1 MAIVTIGGH
10 HDGPPASKNMAQ
22 NSSAPPLEND
32 GTNHSCYQPPGVQ
45 CARPADYS
53 TLFNPR
59 LIKESFALIE
69 SVADKAMTY
78 FYGRLFS
85 DNPGLRGMFP
95 ASAHGQGE
103 RLLQAMR
110 RIVASLD
117 SPHAAGAYLATLG
130 REHRKYGV
138 AAEHYAA
145 VGDAFIATLAR
156 FAGNAWT
163 NEVHAAWQA
172 ALDLISKI
180 MISAAEQDAI
190 HAPPWWLGEVVAHER
205 RGPDVA
211 VLAVA
216 PNQPLP
222 HRAGQYLTVQCAR
235 WPRVWRRYSIANA
248 PRADGLLR
256 LHVRAVPGGWVSGTL
271 VHHTAPGD
279 VLVLGPAAGAMIADT
294 GASRD
299 VVCAAGGTGLAPLK
313 AIVQHLLARE
323 RSGAKRRIH
332 LLFGA
337 RRESDLYDLLS
348 LRRME
353 SRHPSLRVI
362 PVISEEPGFDG
373 MRGMLP
379 DAMAQY
385 LPLVSHDVTNH
396 DVYVAGPAEMV
407 RATARVLSAMGVP
420 AARIHNDP
428 IGTEF

>member
-1 MAIVTIGGH
+1 
-10 HDGPPASKNMAQ
+10 MAQ
-22 NSSAPPLEND
+22 NSSPPPLEND
-32 GTNHSCYQPPGVQ
+32 GTNHSCYEPPGVR

-78 FYGRLFS
+78 LYGRLFS

-110 RIVASLD
+110 RIVASHD
-117 SPHAAGAYLATLG
+117 RPHPAGSYLATLG
-130 REHRKYGV
+130 REHRNYGV

-180 MISAAEQDAI
+180 MINAAEQDAS
-190 HAPPWWLGEVVAHER
+190 HSPPWWLGEVVVHER

-211 VLAVA
+211 VLTLA
-216 PNQPLP
+216 PNKPLP
-222 HRAGQYLTVQCAR
+222 HRAGQYLAVQCAR

-271 VHHTAPGD
+271 VHHTRPGD
-279 VLVLGPAAGAMIADT
+279 VLVLGPATGTMTADT
-294 GASRD
+294 GSGGD
-299 VVCAAGGTGLAPLK
+299 VVCVAGGTGLAPIK
-313 AIVQHLLARE
+313 AIVQHLVAHGRGV
-323 RSGAKRRIH
+323 STRRIH

-337 RRESDLYDLLS
+337 RRENDLYDLPS

-353 SRHPSLRVI
+353 SRYPSLRVT

-373 MRGMLP
+373 VCGMLP
-379 DAMAQY
+379 AVVPRC
-385 LPLVSHDVTNH
+385 LPLVGHH
-396 DVYVAGPAEMV
+396 
-407 RATARVLSAMGVP
+407 L
-420 AARIHNDP
+420 
-428 IGTEF
+428 